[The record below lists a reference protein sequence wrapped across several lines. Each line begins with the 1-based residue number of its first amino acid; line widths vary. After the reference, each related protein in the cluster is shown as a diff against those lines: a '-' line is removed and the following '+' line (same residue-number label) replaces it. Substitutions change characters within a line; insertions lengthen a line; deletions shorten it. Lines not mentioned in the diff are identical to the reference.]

1 MWFTHFESTRPTGA
15 HQMSER
21 AKPFIGVIEGSF
33 TIGGWP
39 GLGLAA
45 LRIMSGMLFA
55 EHGTQKL
62 IGFPEPAHGISP
74 VLSLMG
80 LAGCLEVFG
89 GFLLVLGIQLALRHS
104 SSPAKWRLRILWRM
118 LPAISFRCS
127 MKVMLRSFSVLSFC
141 FLRWSD
147 PVHSSS
153 GARQPGLIDS
163 SASDDCTT
171 M

>member
-1 MWFTHFESTRPTGA
+1 
-15 HQMSER
+15 MSER
-21 AKPFIGVIEGSF
+21 AKSFIGVIEGSF

-89 GFLLVLGIQLALRHS
+89 GFLLVLGIQT
-104 SSPAKWRLRILWRM
+104 RLVAFILSGEM
-118 LPAISFRCS
+118 AIAYFMAHAPRN
-127 MKVMLRSFSVLSFC
+127 FFPVLNGGDAAILFC
-141 FLRWSD
+141 FVFLLFAL
-147 PVHSSS
+147 VGS
-153 GARQPGLIDS
+153 GPFGVDS
-163 SASDDCTT
+163 FMQRSKTT
-171 M
+171 GPD